1 MIVRE
6 SINFERE
13 GEPFDKLRIGVNRF
27 KARPYPQMSVEEFVQ
42 WYKRLTETASSNL
55 EDTKEF
61 LLTNLM
67 NNEVESDDQLA
78 GYLIAN
84 GIDKEI
90 VDQVIPMR
98 SYFNDFRYGQHIG

>member
-6 SINFERE
+6 SIDFERE
-13 GEPFDKLRIGVNRF
+13 GGPLDKLRIGVNRF
-27 KARPYPQMSVEEFVQ
+27 KARPYPQMSVEDFVQ
-42 WYKRLTETASSNL
+42 WYKRLEETASSDL

-78 GYLIAN
+78 GYLVAN
-84 GIDKEI
+84 GVPQEI
-90 VDQVIPMR
+90 VDEVIPMR
-98 SYFNDFRYGQHIG
+98 SYFNDFRYSQHIN